1 MTVKDLREELE
12 QYDDTAEVVIVDWSN
27 GREYDLSIG
36 SDEQDEF
43 TEYCRIGLE

>member
-12 QYDDTAEVVIVDWSN
+12 QYNDAAEVVIVDWSN
-27 GREYDLSIG
+27 GREHSLSIG